1 MKKELFA
8 ITAFFAL
15 LLASVANLVHLRTLV
30 TDIATHLD
38 YTNMYCH
45 QEDYTAAKAE
55 LSKAMSIWQ
64 NSEDYSHIFIRQTEV
79 DDLTDLFY
87 DLRISLAKS
96 EKDEAMGLIEKL
108 NHKCR
113 MMIDME
119 QISLESIF

>member
-38 YTNMYCH
+38 YTNMYCY

-64 NSEDYSHIFIRQTEV
+64 NSEDYSHVFIRQTEV